1 MLPPTPAATIAF
13 KSPNACNLCHTDR
26 DAAWADRFVREWR
39 PRDYQAPV
47 LERARLIDAARRDD
61 WSKLPDMLAYLARPD
76 RDEVF
81 ANSLVRLLRNC
92 DDDRKWPALVEA
104 LKDASPLIRASAAD
118 GLIGH
123 FTPEAIAALLAATR
137 DDYRLV
143 RMRAAASLAG
153 LPAQTL
159 TPADRASLEKAT
171 ADFVRVMMA
180 RPDDHAS
187 HYNLGNYYMS
197 RREYKRAIE
206 CFETA
211 SRLQPDSIPP
221 LVNVSLA
228 YNAVGQNDRAEES
241 LRKALRLDPAN
252 AAANLN
258 LGLLLAEMDRLGEA
272 ETVLR
277 AAFKSDP
284 RSAVSAYNLGV
295 ILAKDRPDEAI
306 DWCRRAHELRPLEP
320 KYAYTY
326 AFYLRAKGELNRAIE
341 TLEPLV
347 RQGSSFADAYSLL
360 GQLYEEIGRNT
371 SAIDTYRRALAI
383 PDLDPRERYQFEARM
398 LALSGE

>member
-1 MLPPTPAATIAF
+1 
-13 KSPNACNLCHTDR
+13 
-26 DAAWADRFVREWR
+26 
-39 PRDYQAPV
+39 
-47 LERARLIDAARRDD
+47 
-61 WSKLPDMLAYLARPD
+61 
-76 RDEVF
+76 
-81 ANSLVRLLRNC
+81 
-92 DDDRKWPALVEA
+92 
-104 LKDASPLIRASAAD
+104 
-118 GLIGH
+118 
-123 FTPEAIAALLAATR
+123 
-137 DDYRLV
+137 
-143 RMRAAASLAG
+143 
-153 LPAQTL
+153 
-159 TPADRASLEKAT
+159 
-171 ADFVRVMMA
+171 
-180 RPDDHAS
+180 
-187 HYNLGNYYMS
+187 
-197 RREYKRAIE
+197 
-206 CFETA
+206 
-211 SRLQPDSIPP
+211 
-221 LVNVSLA
+221 
-228 YNAVGQNDRAEES
+228 
-241 LRKALRLDPAN
+241 
-252 AAANLN
+252 
-258 LGLLLAEMDRLGEA
+258 MDRLGEA